1 MTVTLTNK
9 RKQKVK
15 DACITLLEKS
25 CHKIRFVAK
34 VLGLL
39 TSSFVAVKYGMLHY
53 RHLDWCK
60 TQSLQCNFGR
70 WDSFMSL
77 TSEAKQ
83 DVAWWLNNIDTATN
97 NIYVQNPT
105 HCLTSDAS
113 KIGWGAT
120 LGQPKLEV
128 NGQRKKVNCT

>member
-1 MTVTLTNK
+1 MYHLI
-9 RKQKVK
+9 R
-15 DACITLLEKS
+15 KS

-34 VLGLL
+34 FLGLL

-60 TQSLQCNFGR
+60 TQSLQCNFGQ
-70 WDSFMSL
+70 WDLYMSL

-83 DVAWWLNNIDTATN
+83 DVAIGTATN

-113 KIGWGAT
+113 KIGWGAIFGT
-120 LGQPKLEV
+120 TKTGGQWSEEESELHTNVLELKALV
-128 NGQRKKVNCT
+128 FGMNLLLE